1 MTRFSDVGGD
11 SRDRLRIAQVAA
23 RLIAEHGIADWSL
36 AKRKAAR
43 QLMAGDRVALPAD
56 EEIEAALID
65 YHSLFGGEA
74 HARRLR
80 AQRET
85 ALRWM
90 TRLADYA
97 PVLVGGVAAGWA
109 TEHSDIHLELC
120 AEDPK
125 AVEIALLNGGAPYR
139 TLGTDR
145 DGAAELLLTGPDPVR
160 LSIRTAT
167 LARQRPRRERASGD
181 LRLGARDLAQLL
193 AQ

>member
-1 MTRFSDVGGD
+1 MGSDD
-11 SRDRLRIAQVAA
+11 RDRLRIAQVAA
-23 RLIAEHGIADWSL
+23 RLIAEHAIGDWSL

-43 QLMAGDRVALPAD
+43 QLMLGDRVALPAD
-56 EEIEAALID
+56 DEIQAALID
-65 YHSLFGGEA
+65 YHAIFGGEA
-74 HARRLR
+74 HAQRLR
-80 AQRET
+80 TQRET

-90 TRLADYA
+90 TRLAAYS

-125 AVEIALLNGGAPYR
+125 AVEIALLNAKTPYR

-145 DGAAELLLTGPDPVR
+145 DGAAELLLTGTDPIR

-167 LARQRPRRERASGD
+167 LARQRSRRERSADGA
-181 LRLGARDLAQLL
+181 RLGADDLKRLL
-193 AQ
+193 AS

>member
-1 MTRFSDVGGD
+1 VATD

-43 QLMAGDRVALPAD
+43 QLVLGERVALPAD
-56 EEIEAALID
+56 EEIQAALVD
-65 YHSLFGGEA
+65 YHLLFGGEA
-74 HARRLR
+74 HARRLH

-90 TRLADYA
+90 GRLADYS

-125 AVEIALLNGGAPYR
+125 AVEIALLNASIPYR

-145 DGAAELLLTGPDPVR
+145 DGAAEILLTGPDPVR

-167 LARQRPRRERASGD
+167 LARQRPRRERASTDVRLAAGD
-181 LRLGARDLAQLL
+181 LARLL
-193 AQ
+193 AR